1 VVSGRISTV
10 PESNVELVRRGYEAA
25 RRGDLDLIAELLA
38 PDVKWHGGDPNADG
52 ACHNRT
58 EALAVMGRARRG
70 GGVGEL
76 VEVIG
81 AGDQVVVIMRPT
93 GEAEPGELRANVTRF
108 RDGKVVEMVHY
119 ANPDEARAAAGL

>member
-1 VVSGRISTV
+1 V
-10 PESNVELVRRGYEAA
+10 PASNVELVRRGYEAVL
-25 RRGDLDLIAELLA
+25 RGDLDVIAELLA

-58 EALAVMGRARRG
+58 EALAFMGRARRRR
-70 GGVGEL
+70 GVGEL

-81 AGDQVVVIMRPT
+81 AGDQVLVIMRPA
-93 GEAEPGELRANVTRF
+93 GEPEPGELSANVTRL

-119 ANPDEARAAAGL
+119 DNPDDARAAAGLGVDPDRT